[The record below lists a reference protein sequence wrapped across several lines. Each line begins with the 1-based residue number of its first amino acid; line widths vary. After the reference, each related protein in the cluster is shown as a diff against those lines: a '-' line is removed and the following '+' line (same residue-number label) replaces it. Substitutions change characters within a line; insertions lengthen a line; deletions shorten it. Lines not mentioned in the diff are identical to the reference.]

1 MTRRHHAGPV
11 CRQEGC
17 REERLQYY
25 TDHSGVARERCPSCG
40 EDRAIPRRPAPP
52 IYVPVAKRAG

>member
-1 MTRRHHAGPV
+1 MSNRRHAGPV
-11 CRQEGC
+11 CRHPRC

-25 TDHSGVARERCPSCG
+25 TDHNGVARERCPSCG

-52 IYVPVAKRAG
+52 IYVPVAKRTA